1 MGTGSTDPQLG
12 AGQQEGPDT
21 TCMWGGGGIRGAKGR
36 GSGLSATVSVLSP
49 LKIRLHS
56 SLQVDPRRREGMSV
70 SFGFGPKNQTKM
82 RVESSSP
89 LLDPNLASAT
99 PTPSQPPLQSSGA
112 VMGQDQSRELG
123 LGWSVRGGVGWGCCC
138 KAGGKASLAGCPAPK
153 RSLV

>member
-1 MGTGSTDPQLG
+1 
-12 AGQQEGPDT
+12 
-21 TCMWGGGGIRGAKGR
+21 
-36 GSGLSATVSVLSP
+36 
-49 LKIRLHS
+49 
-56 SLQVDPRRREGMSV
+56 MSV

-123 LGWSVRGGVGWGCCC
+123 LGWSVRGGGVGLLLQSRREGEPSGLPG
-138 KAGGKASLAGCPAPK
+138 AQALTGLVDSPGKRAKDPGA
-153 RSLV
+153 